1 MITTPLDRRRHAYR
15 PDLADSR
22 LEGQVASERF
32 VEGTRQQ
39 IRAHATP
46 LRASPDATRAYE
58 TEALHG
64 ETVRVFDDAGGWAW
78 VQLEHDGYV
87 GYIHSAALT
96 ADIIAPTHRV
106 HAPATFVYPSA
117 SIKTTPIGQLSL
129 NAHVTVTE
137 EDDRF
142 ATLATGGVVIARH
155 LRNISTH
162 ARDFVDVAET
172 LIHTPYLWGGRT
184 RAGLDCSALVQLSLN
199 AAGIACPRDTDM
211 QAAEVGTNVPIP
223 ADLDDLQRG
232 DLVFWPGHVGILIDG
247 IMLLHANGHHMATV
261 IEPLSQAVR
270 RIANANAGTTASG
283 PQISAIKRLARAGN
297 SGQAPSSESAS

>member
-1 MITTPLDRRRHAYR
+1 MTNTPLDRRRHAYR

-39 IRAHATP
+39 IRVHATP
-46 LRASPDATRAYE
+46 LRASPDPTRAYE
-58 TEALHG
+58 TEALYG

-78 VQLEHDGYV
+78 VQLERDGYV
-87 GYIHSAALT
+87 GYINSAALA

-117 SIKTTPIGQLSL
+117 SIKTTPLGQLSL
-129 NAHVTVTE
+129 NAHVAVTT

-142 ATLATGGVVIARH
+142 ATLATGGYVIARH
-155 LRNISTH
+155 LRDISTH

-223 ADLDDLQRG
+223 GNLDDLQRG
-232 DLVFWPGHVGILIDG
+232 DLVYWPGHVGILIDG

-270 RIANANAGTTASG
+270 RIASATGGTTASG
-283 PQISAIKRLARAGN
+283 PQISAIKRIARAGHA
-297 SGQAPSSESAS
+297 G

>member
-1 MITTPLDRRRHAYR
+1 MTTASLDRRLHAYR

-22 LEGQVASERF
+22 LEGQVGSLRF

-39 IRAHATP
+39 IRAFATP
-46 LRASPDATRAYE
+46 LRATPDSARAYE

-64 ETVRVFDDAGGWAW
+64 EIVRVFDDAGAGSDWWAW

-87 GYIHSAALT
+87 GYVPSATLA
-96 ADIIAPTHRV
+96 ADIITATHRV

-117 SIKTTPIGQLSL
+117 NIKTPPNGQLSL
-129 NAHVTVTE
+129 NAHVTVTS

-142 ATLATGGVVIARH
+142 ATLATGGFVIARH
-155 LRNISTH
+155 LRAIGTY

-184 RAGLDCSALVQLSLN
+184 RAGLDCSGLVQLALQ
-199 AAGIACPRDTDM
+199 AAGHPCPRDADM
-211 QAAEVGTNVPIP
+211 QQAGLGTNVPITEN
-223 ADLDDLQRG
+223 LDGLQRG

-247 IMLLHANGHHMATV
+247 MTLIHANGHHMSTV
-261 IEPLSQAVR
+261 IEPLSQAIR
-270 RIANANAGTTASG
+270 RIAQGLPTTTPANSG
-283 PQISAIKRLARAGN
+283 IAAIKRL
-297 SGQAPSSESAS
+297 PSKIT

>member
-1 MITTPLDRRRHAYR
+1 MSIATPPLDRRLHAYR

-22 LEGQVASERF
+22 LEGQVASLRF

-46 LRASPDATRAYE
+46 LRASPEATRAYE

-87 GYIHSAALT
+87 GYLHSAALT

-106 HAPATFVYPSA
+106 QAPATFVYPSA

-129 NAHVTVTE
+129 NAQVTVTT

-142 ATLATGGVVIARH
+142 ATLATGGFVIARH
-155 LRNISTH
+155 LRASGVN

-184 RAGLDCSALVQLSLN
+184 RAGLDCSALVQLALN
-199 AAGIACPRDTDM
+199 AAGIPCPRDTDM
-211 QAAEVGTNVPIP
+211 QQAEVGANVPVP
-223 ADLDDLQRG
+223 SNLDDLQRG

-247 IMLLHANGHHMATV
+247 IMLLHASGHHMSTV

-270 RIANANAGTTASG
+270 RIAKGDGGTTASG
-283 PQISAIKRLARAGN
+283 PAISAIRRLAAAG
-297 SGQAPSSESAS
+297 STSP